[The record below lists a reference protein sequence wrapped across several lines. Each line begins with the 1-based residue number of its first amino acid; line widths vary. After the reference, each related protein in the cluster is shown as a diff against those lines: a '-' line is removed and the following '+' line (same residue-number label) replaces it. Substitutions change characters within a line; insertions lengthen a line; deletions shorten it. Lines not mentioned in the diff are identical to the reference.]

1 LKKKLKYTVVR
12 EKMSSGN
19 SGMGTLNVLQII
31 FIVLK
36 LLKVINWSW
45 WLIFIPTYISVGMFI
60 LVMLIAYLFS

>member
-1 LKKKLKYTVVR
+1 
-12 EKMSSGN
+12 MSSGN